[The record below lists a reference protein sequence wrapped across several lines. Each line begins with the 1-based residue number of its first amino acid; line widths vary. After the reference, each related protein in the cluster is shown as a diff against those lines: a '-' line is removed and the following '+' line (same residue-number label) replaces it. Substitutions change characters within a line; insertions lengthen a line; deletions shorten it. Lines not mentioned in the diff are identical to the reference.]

1 MSIRSTTQKR
11 QYIPNDT
18 SNDTFARH
26 LDAGASTVFR
36 KPWHK
41 LERGMRLNRLRL
53 FAEEETKKLQ
63 LSASESAALF
73 STLLKALDKKQL
85 NSKTMVIYDP
95 DKEIVTE
102 VKGLVMHR
110 GSDGIMRFQIVEK
123 KGAVTF
129 RKRRGDMTTGATA
142 TTTQQN
148 DTE

>member
-1 MSIRSTTQKR
+1 
-11 QYIPNDT
+11 
-18 SNDTFARH
+18 
-26 LDAGASTVFR
+26 
-36 KPWHK
+36 
-41 LERGMRLNRLRL
+41 MRLNRLRL